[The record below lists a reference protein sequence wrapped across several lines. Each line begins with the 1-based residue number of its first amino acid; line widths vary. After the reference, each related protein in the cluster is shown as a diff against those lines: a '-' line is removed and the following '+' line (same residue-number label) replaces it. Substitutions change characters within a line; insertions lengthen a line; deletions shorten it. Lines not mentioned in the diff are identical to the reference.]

1 MITEY
6 RAPAPVPE
14 AFVGIPTHLS
24 FGNGIVAGLG
34 KLITELGLRG
44 RAFVI
49 TDDTVG
55 PVHGPEVMASLA
67 GAGFLPEIYAVPAG
81 EASKSLD
88 RAADLYAWLASNRAE
103 RRDVVVA
110 LGGGVVGDLAGFV
123 AATFLRGITLVQVP
137 TTVLSMVDSSV
148 GGKTAVN
155 LPAGKNLVGAF
166 HPPILTLVDVGLITG
181 LPMREV
187 RAGWAEVIKTAA
199 IFDPA
204 LFDELDTV
212 PLVEVQPD
220 RMADILERTVRWK
233 ERVVHEDP
241 RERGIRV
248 VLNFGHTVGHA
259 IEATTG
265 YGTYLHGEAVAIGLV
280 AASRLSVRAGFLHAG
295 VAARIE
301 DMLARTGLPT
311 RYDPTF
317 TNANAILDRTLT
329 DKKVESNRVRWV
341 LLRDIGQVVVTDALN
356 ADVIRDV
363 VEALVRH

>member
-6 RAPAPVPE
+6 RAPSPVPE

-24 FGNGIVAGLG
+24 FGNGNVTGLG
-34 KLITELGLRG
+34 KRITELGLRG

-67 GAGFLPEIYAVPAG
+67 GAGFLAEIYAVPAG

-88 RAADLYAWLASNRAE
+88 RATDLYAWLASHRAE

-181 LPMREV
+181 LPIREV

-212 PLVEVQPD
+212 PLVELQPD

-280 AASRLSVRAGFLHAG
+280 AASRLSVRAGFLDAG

-341 LLRDIGQVVVTDALN
+341 LLRDIGQVVVTDELC

>member
-1 MITEY
+1 MIIEY

-14 AFVGIPTHLS
+14 AMVGIPTRLS

-34 KLITELGLRG
+34 KLISELGFGG

-49 TDDTVG
+49 ADDTVG
-55 PVHGPEVMASLA
+55 PLHGPDVMASLA
-67 GAGFLPEIYAVPAG
+67 GAGFVPEIHAVPVG

-88 RAADLYAWLASNRAE
+88 RAAELYAWLASHRAE
-103 RRDVVVA
+103 RGDVVVA

-123 AATFLRGITLVQVP
+123 AATFLRGMALVQVP
-137 TTVLSMVDSSV
+137 TTILSMVDSSV

-166 HPPILTLVDVGLITG
+166 HPPVLTLVDVRLITG
-181 LPMREV
+181 LPTREV

-199 IFDPA
+199 LFDRV
-204 LFDELDTV
+204 LFDELETV
-212 PLVEVQPD
+212 TLSDVQPD

-233 ERVVHEDP
+233 ERVVHADP

-280 AASRLSVRAGFLHAG
+280 AASRLSVRAGFLDAG
-295 VAARIE
+295 VAARMERILE
-301 DMLARTGLPT
+301 RTGLPT
-311 RYDPTF
+311 RYEGGV
-317 TNANAILDRTLT
+317 TNANAILDRTLA

-341 LLRDIGQVVVTDALN
+341 LLRDIGQVVVTDELST
-356 ADVIRDV
+356 DVIRDV
-363 VEALVRH
+363 VEALARR

>member
-6 RAPAPVPE
+6 RPPAPVPE

-24 FGNGIVAGLG
+24 FGNGNVAGLG
-34 KLITELGLRG
+34 ERITELGFRG
-44 RAFVI
+44 RVFVI
-49 TDDTVG
+49 TDDKVG
-55 PVHGPEVMASLA
+55 PMHGPKVVATLA
-67 GAGFLPEIYAVPAG
+67 DAGFVPEIHAVPAG

-88 RAADLYAWLASNRAE
+88 RAAELYAWLAAHRAE
-103 RRDVVVA
+103 RRDVIVA
-110 LGGGVVGDLAGFV
+110 LGGGVVGDLGGFV
-123 AATFLRGITLVQVP
+123 AATFLRGMSFVQIP

-181 LPMREV
+181 LPVREV
-187 RAGWAEVIKTAA
+187 RAGWAEVIKTASL
-199 IFDPA
+199 FDPA
-204 LFDELDTV
+204 LLDELESF
-212 PLVEVQPD
+212 PLDAVQSD

-265 YGTYLHGEAVAIGLV
+265 YGTYLHGEAVAIGLI
-280 AASRLSVRAGFLHAG
+280 AASRLSVRAGFLDAG
-295 VAARIE
+295 VASRIE
-301 DMLARTGLPT
+301 AMLERTGLPT

-317 TNANAILDRTLT
+317 TNAGAVLDRTLT
-329 DKKVESNRVRWV
+329 DKKVESNKVRWV
-341 LLRDIGQVVVTDALN
+341 LLRGIGQVVVTDEIS

-363 VEALVRH
+363 VEGLVLR